1 MKLINY
7 INIRFM
13 LLLLVIFTLAG
24 IGMYIKLGFD
34 VDENIDEILTGRI
47 DKINDNIRRHPNL
60 QFTGISADQAIQISE
75 ISAGKTGR
83 IFSDTVEFNISDKRY
98 DKCRKITA
106 ISQINGHFYKI
117 QITYSRFETEDMVE
131 IIFTLMIGLFV
142 LIVATLYY
150 VNNQL
155 ARSVWR
161 HFFKTIELLKD
172 FQIGQEKE
180 VVFNKNNIK
189 EFNQLNEVLAEMI
202 EKIQSDFR
210 NLKEF
215 TENASHEIQTP
226 LAIIKTKLETI
237 LQEETISPDVQQ
249 QVQIA
254 YKTVARLSKLN
265 EGLLLLSKIE
275 NRQFVEK
282 SEIDFC
288 KLMESR
294 LELIED
300 LLELKQIEV
309 SAELTTPLIFNIN
322 PLLAEILINNLL
334 NNALKHNIEK
344 GNISITSSSNELII
358 CNSGKPLTVDSEK
371 LFQRFVK
378 DTTSTEST
386 GLGLAIVNEICKLNE
401 ISLSYTYAD
410 GQHCIKLSF

>member
-47 DKINDNIRRHPNL
+47 DKVNDNIRRHPNTH
-60 QFTGISADQAIQISE
+60 FTGTSADQAIQINEVSPC
-75 ISAGKTGR
+75 KTGK
-83 IFSDTVEFNISDKRY
+83 IFSDTIEYNLSDKRY
-98 DKCRKITA
+98 DKCRKIIA
-106 ISQINGHFYKI
+106 IDQINGHFYKI

-131 IIFTLMIGLFV
+131 IIFSFMIGLFV
-142 LIVATLYY
+142 LIVATLYS
-150 VNNQL
+150 VNNRL
-155 ARSVWR
+155 SKSVWR
-161 HFFKTIELLKD
+161 HFFKTIGLLKN
-172 FQIGQEKE
+172 FKIGQINE
-180 VVFNKNNIK
+180 VVFEKSNIQ
-189 EFNQLNEVLAEMI
+189 EFNQLNNVLAEMI
-202 EKIQSDFR
+202 GKIQSDFR

-226 LAIIKTKLETI
+226 LAIIKSKLETI
-237 LQEETISPDVQQ
+237 LQEETILPDVQQ

-275 NRQFVEK
+275 NRQFIEK

-288 KLMESR
+288 KLIQSR
-294 LELIED
+294 LELIEE
-300 LLELKQIEV
+300 LLMLKQIEV
-309 SAELTTPLIFNIN
+309 TTELNTPLVFNIN
-322 PLLAEILINNLL
+322 PVLAEILINNLL
-334 NNALKHNIEK
+334 NNALKHNVED
-344 GNISITSSSNELII
+344 GNISIIATSNELTF

-378 DTTSTEST
+378 NTSSSEST
-386 GLGLAIVNEICKLNE
+386 GLGLAIVSEICKLNE
-401 ISLSYTYAD
+401 ISLEYNYAE

>member
-34 VDENIDEILTGRI
+34 VDENIDEILTGRV
-47 DKINDNIRRHPNL
+47 DKVNDNIRRHPNTH
-60 QFTGISADQAIQISE
+60 FTGTSADQAIQINEVSPC
-75 ISAGKTGR
+75 KTGK
-83 IFSDTVEFNISDKRY
+83 IFSDTIEYNLSDKRY
-98 DKCRKITA
+98 DTCRKITA
-106 ISQINGHFYKI
+106 ISHLNGHFYKI
-117 QITYSRFETEDMVE
+117 RITYSRFETEDMVGV
-131 IIFTLMIGLFV
+131 IFIFMIGLFV

-150 VNNQL
+150 VNSRL
-155 ARSVWR
+155 AKSVWR
-161 HFFKTIELLKD
+161 HFVKTIELLKN
-172 FQIGQEKE
+172 FKIGQKNE
-180 VVFNKNNIK
+180 VVFERNNIQ

-226 LAIIKTKLETI
+226 LAIIKSKLETI
-237 LQEETISPDVQQ
+237 LQEETILPSVQQ

-275 NRQFVEK
+275 NHQFIEQ

-288 KLMESR
+288 QLIQSR
-294 LELIED
+294 LELIEE
-300 LLELKQIEV
+300 LLMLKQIEV
-309 SAELTTPLIFNIN
+309 TSELNTPLVFNIN
-322 PLLAEILINNLL
+322 PVLAEILINNLL
-334 NNALKHNIEK
+334 NNALKHNVEN
-344 GNISITSSSNELII
+344 GNISIIATSNELTF
-358 CNSGKPLTVDSEK
+358 CNSGNPLTIDSEK

-378 DTTSTEST
+378 NTSSSEST
-386 GLGLAIVNEICKLNE
+386 GLGLAIVSEICKLNE
-401 ISLSYTYAD
+401 ISLEYNYAE
-410 GQHCIKLSF
+410 GQHSIKLSF